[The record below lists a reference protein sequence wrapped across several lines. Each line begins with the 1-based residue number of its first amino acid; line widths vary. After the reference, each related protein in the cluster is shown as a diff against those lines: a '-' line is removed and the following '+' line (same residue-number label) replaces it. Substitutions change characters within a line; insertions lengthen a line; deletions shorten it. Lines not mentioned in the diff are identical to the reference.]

1 MANFIFL
8 IGSNSKYLRVDSFF
22 IATVLHIISV
32 ESHLKEEKMQRGTLV
47 YDLKIFLNYLED

>member
-22 IATVLHIISV
+22 IATPISV